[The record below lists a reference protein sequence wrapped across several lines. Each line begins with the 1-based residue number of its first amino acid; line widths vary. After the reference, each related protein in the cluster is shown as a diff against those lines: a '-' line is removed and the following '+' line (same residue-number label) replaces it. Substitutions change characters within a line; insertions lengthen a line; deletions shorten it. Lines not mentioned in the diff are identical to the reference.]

1 MKHIL
6 TIIATAA
13 AAMSFANFS
22 FNAETPR
29 EVSDVKLGWA
39 SDFKH
44 SHATLSS
51 DLFRST
57 RFSTGPALSYRF
69 ETPTTSDQL
78 YAGWRVSYDLLSTRN
93 TSFTVDLTMKGW
105 RFDSQ
110 MNPFNERNPVLVGA
124 SFGVRF

>member
-1 MKHIL
+1 MKHIFS
-6 TIIATAA
+6 IIAIAA
-13 AAMSFANFS
+13 AALSFANFS
-22 FNAETPR
+22 FSPENPR
-29 EVSDVKLGWA
+29 EVSDLKLGWA

-51 DLFRST
+51 DLFRSN
-57 RFSTGPALSYRF
+57 RLSTGPALSYRF

-78 YAGWRVSYDLLSTRN
+78 YAGWRVSYDLLATRN

-105 RFDSQ
+105 RVDSH
-110 MNPFNERNPVLVGA
+110 MNPYNERNPVLVGA